1 MDWEW
6 KERYPQQAEVEV
18 YLNKIA
24 DHLEL
29 RKDVQLNT
37 TVTAAHRDE
46 KHNLWT
52 VSTSDGAQYTCT
64 YLVAGTGPL
73 ATPIKPP
80 FPGLD
85 TFKGE
90 WFQTGIWPA
99 KKIDFANKRVAVI
112 GTGATAVQ
120 VIPIVAH
127 SAKHLT
133 VFQRTPN
140 YVIPGRNH
148 PLLPHQTEEILRD
161 YPEIKQRAMEQ
172 TWGFDMMDSKQMYDA
187 IKEDPAEVQR
197 ILEGGWEKGGFRYF
211 FETFADLLISDESNR
226 EIAEFIRRKIKA
238 IVKDPKTAE
247 LLCPQYPVVTKRP
260 PLGHNYYE
268 AYNRPNV
275 RLVNIKNDPIQDV
288 TTTGL
293 KTGSEEFEFDM
304 IIFALGK
311 IAPR

>member
-1 MDWEW
+1 
-6 KERYPQQAEVEV
+6 
-18 YLNKIA
+18 
-24 DHLEL
+24 
-29 RKDVQLNT
+29 
-37 TVTAAHRDE
+37 
-46 KHNLWT
+46 
-52 VSTSDGAQYTCT
+52 
-64 YLVAGTGPL
+64 
-73 ATPIKPP
+73 
-80 FPGLD
+80 
-85 TFKGE
+85 
-90 WFQTGIWPA
+90 
-99 KKIDFANKRVAVI
+99 
-112 GTGATAVQ
+112 
-120 VIPIVAH
+120 
-127 SAKHLT
+127 
-133 VFQRTPN
+133 
-140 YVIPGRNH
+140 
-148 PLLPHQTEEILRD
+148 
-161 YPEIKQRAMEQ
+161 MEQ